1 MLNNV
6 EWKNVKLAKRGVE
19 EEVLELKE
27 QSGKDILV
35 GSPALIITLAKLN
48 LIDETNSVFT
58 VIVGHGLPL
67 FKNISDRTI
76 LKLLKTKPLT
86 LVQ

>member
-48 LIDETNSVFT
+48 LIDEYQLC
-58 VIVGHGLPL
+58 IHGY
-67 FKNISDRTI
+67 SRTRPTI
-76 LKLLKTKPLT
+76 I
-86 LVQ
+86 